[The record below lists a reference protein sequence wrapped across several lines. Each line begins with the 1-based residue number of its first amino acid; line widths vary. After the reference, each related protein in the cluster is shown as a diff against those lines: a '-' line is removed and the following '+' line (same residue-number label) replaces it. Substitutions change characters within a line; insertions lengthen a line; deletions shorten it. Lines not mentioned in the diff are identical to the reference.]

1 MARMNYIGI
10 DNGLEGGIV
19 RVDSVGRL
27 VSKQVTPTEQ
37 RVAGKTKRAVKK
49 NGVPTGESK
58 TVDIIRHVYDLRAIR
73 EVALALG
80 REHAAWSRGEP
91 GKFKLL
97 VALEKSQPLPPR
109 MRGGQGDF
117 STGYGF
123 GIWCAMLSAFNVPYI
138 LVPAVAWQKK
148 MLAGVAGTD
157 SKQRSIAKA
166 RQIHPTVDWR
176 ATEKSKKPHSG
187 LTDAFWLAEFAR
199 LYGTGS

>member
-1 MARMNYIGI
+1 MRRMNTIGI
-10 DNGLEGGIV
+10 DNGLQGGIV
-19 RVDSVGRL
+19 RIDSVGRV
-27 VSKQVTPTEQ
+27 VSKQVTPVQ
-37 RVAGKTKRAVKK
+37 KLQVGKTLRDA
-49 NGVPTGESK
+49 
-58 TVDIIRHVYDLRAIR
+58 YDLRAIR
-73 EVALALG
+73 ELVLNLG
-80 REHAAWSRGEP
+80 REHAAWNRGEP
-91 GKFKLL
+91 GKFQLL
-97 VALEKSQPLPPR
+97 VALEKSQPLPPK

-123 GIWCAMLSAFNVPYI
+123 GLWCAMLAAFNVPYV

-148 MLAGVAGTD
+148 MLAGVAGSD

-166 RQIHPTVDWR
+166 QRIHPSVDWR